1 MIKEVTLRVEYKNTA
16 NVYTYV
22 YREPQQH
29 HSTGTNV
36 IELSRVR
43 ITDPVYSQEEQIR
56 CQPVWSPPPGAP
68 RRRHPFH

>member
-1 MIKEVTLRVEYKNTA
+1 MIEEVTLRVEYKTTA

-29 HSTGTNV
+29 RSTGTNV
-36 IELSRVR
+36 IELSQAR
-43 ITDPVYSQEEQIR
+43 ITDPVYSQEEIIR
-56 CQPVWSPPPGAP
+56 RQPTWSPPPGAP